1 MEEIKD
7 EQSSDSSFT
16 LSDFESESDKEE
28 SFQEEQY
35 PIESFEDNW
44 EELNEGI
51 SDNRNE
57 NSLINL
63 SNYIIT
69 NNSYLT
75 FFRSWM
81 RFLINLLHRLICNMG
96 INLRCVNAIMT

>member
-28 SFQEEQY
+28 SLQEEQY

-44 EELNEGI
+44 EELNERI
-51 SDNRNE
+51 LDNRNE
-57 NSLINL
+57 NSLINNINL
-63 SNYIIT
+63 NDKKILI
-69 NNSYLT
+69 
-75 FFRSWM
+75 F
-81 RFLINLLHRLICNMG
+81 FLIFFAFSLIM
-96 INLRCVNAIMT
+96 IYLIK

>member
-28 SFQEEQY
+28 SLQEEQY
-35 PIESFEDNW
+35 PIESFDYNL

-51 SDNRNE
+51 LDNRNE
-57 NSLINL
+57 NSLIN
-63 SNYIIT
+63 N
-69 NNSYLT
+69 
-75 FFRSWM
+75 
-81 RFLINLLHRLICNMG
+81 INLSD
-96 INLRCVNAIMT
+96 

>member
-7 EQSSDSSFT
+7 EQNSDSSFT

-28 SFQEEQY
+28 SLEEEQN

-51 SDNRNE
+51 LDSRSE
-57 NSLINL
+57 NSLIN
-63 SNYIIT
+63 N
-69 NNSYLT
+69 
-75 FFRSWM
+75 
-81 RFLINLLHRLICNMG
+81 INLNDKK
-96 INLRCVNAIMT
+96 NLNFPLDFFCLFFNNDLLNKIIE